1 VHGPTFDTFVSD
13 ASAPVRYLQS
23 VVFAASDAIIVLS
36 DYWYDTLEPHVLRE
50 KLTVLPNAVNP
61 ADYQPSFD
69 INIPHIVFLA
79 DHVPRKGIAD
89 FAKAIDNL
97 QKRQTGTF
105 HVTIAGTGPSSD
117 HAERVADRYSNV
129 EYRGYLSEAQKRDLL
144 NEASIYV
151 LPTYAEGLPIGILE
165 AMAGGSAV
173 VSTAVGS
180 IPDLIDDD
188 AGVVLDPGDSIHLSN
203 ALEHLITSPKSI
215 QEMAEY
221 NRTMIQEKY
230 TWDQLSNQLVQIY
243 RELSSSDN
251 N

>member
-1 VHGPTFDTFVSD
+1 VSD

-97 QKRQTGTF
+97 QKRQT
-105 HVTIAGTGPSSD
+105 
-117 HAERVADRYSNV
+117 
-129 EYRGYLSEAQKRDLL
+129 
-144 NEASIYV
+144 
-151 LPTYAEGLPIGILE
+151 
-165 AMAGGSAV
+165 
-173 VSTAVGS
+173 
-180 IPDLIDDD
+180 
-188 AGVVLDPGDSIHLSN
+188 
-203 ALEHLITSPKSI
+203 
-215 QEMAEY
+215 
-221 NRTMIQEKY
+221 
-230 TWDQLSNQLVQIY
+230 
-243 RELSSSDN
+243 
-251 N
+251 